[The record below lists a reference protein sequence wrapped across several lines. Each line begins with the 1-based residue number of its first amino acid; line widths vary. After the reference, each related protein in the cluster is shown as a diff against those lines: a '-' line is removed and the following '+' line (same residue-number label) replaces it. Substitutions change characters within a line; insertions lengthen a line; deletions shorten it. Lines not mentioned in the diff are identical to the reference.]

1 MRIIIFL
8 IIIQS
13 YVLALDLDGV
23 NTWNNWKSLQ
33 DQPVKIDWLEYEGYP
48 ISRAEKIIEK
58 DIDKVAE
65 MIQNIDLYP
74 TIFKRVTETRRLDS
88 NVVHVVLDMPFP
100 FAGRDYVIQYSIE
113 KDKGLWTF
121 SFHSVS
127 HPNDTL
133 KPGIVRL
140 DNAAGIWILK
150 SISTSKTMV
159 TYAWNG
165 ELLGNF
171 PDFGLNKA
179 WITQGTEV
187 LNWLEEALS
196 I

>member
-1 MRIIIFL
+1 MRIIILL

-113 KDKGLWTF
+113 KDKDLWTF
-121 SFHSVS
+121 SFHSVN
-127 HPNDTL
+127 HPNDIL

-171 PDFGLNKA
+171 PDFGLSKA